1 MHLTIFYLIIAIIV
15 FDFLFSRFLE
25 YLNAKN
31 LSPELP
37 ETLKDIYDAE
47 KYRQSIEYKKV
58 NSRFELLTSSFSF
71 VLVLLMFVFNGF
83 AWVDAFAR
91 SFSSNPIIIALI
103 FFGLLILV
111 SDVLNTP
118 FDIYDTFVIEQK
130 FGFNKTTPKTYI
142 LDKLKGWLLGAILGG
157 GMLALIIWFY
167 TLTSEWVWL
176 YAWIAVSSFSIFMA
190 MFYSNLIVP
199 LFNKQTPLEEGE
211 LRAGIQAFS
220 EKAGFKLKN
229 IFVIDGSK
237 RSTKAN
243 AYFTGLGSKK
253 RIVLFDTLI
262 NDLTQT
268 EVVAVL
274 AHEVGHYKK
283 KHTLSGLIMGIAQ
296 TGIILYIFSLFA
308 GSESLALA
316 LGASQSGFHLSL
328 IAFGILYSPISTIVG
343 MGMNVLSRK
352 NEYQA
357 DQFAKEYF
365 DGNELI
371 SALKKLSVKN
381 LSNLTPH
388 PWYVFFHYSHP
399 TLLQRME
406 KLKG

>member
-31 LSPELP
+31 LSSELP

-167 TLTSEWVWL
+167 TLTSEWFWL

-199 LFNKQTPLEEGE
+199 LFNKQTPLEDGE
-211 LRAGIQAFS
+211 LRSGIQAFS